1 MISSNCIFAQRQ
13 SQFPWQ
19 QQEKLQFTEL
29 LMNHSPDPVFWVKP
43 DKRLIYVNDAASSL
57 FGYSRKKL
65 LLMTIDQIY
74 PDFSPEVWSHY
85 WTTIKKQDS
94 LQVESLHR
102 TKQGQTLSVE
112 IIISH
117 IEYDGKEYGC
127 IWSRDITARKQLE
140 IALKK
145 ANQMLEYRF
154 QERTAQLREANEQLC
169 REIAERKRAEV
180 ELKKQVALSHRCA
193 IELQQLSEP
202 PSAEIEQPTARQSL
216 FPNCP
221 QLSEVFNFIES
232 NYHQP
237 IGLGDVAK
245 TVGYSPAYLTDLVRR
260 LTGQTVYRWI
270 AERRMA
276 AACSL
281 LQETDQ
287 TIDQIAK
294 SVGYRYAV
302 CFFRQFRQS
311 FGMTPQVWRNAQ
323 RESEATD

>member
-1 MISSNCIFAQRQ
+1 M
-13 SQFPWQ
+13 
-19 QQEKLQFTEL
+19 
-29 LMNHSPDPVFWVKP
+29 
-43 DKRLIYVNDAASSL
+43 
-57 FGYSRKKL
+57 
-65 LLMTIDQIY
+65 
-74 PDFSPEVWSHY
+74 
-85 WTTIKKQDS
+85 
-94 LQVESLHR
+94 
-102 TKQGQTLSVE
+102 LSVE
-112 IIISH
+112 IIISYLN
-117 IEYDGKEYGC
+117 YDGKEYGC

-145 ANQMLEYRF
+145 AHQLLECRF
-154 QERTAQLREANEQLC
+154 EERTAQLKEVNEQLC
-169 REIAERKRAEV
+169 REIAERQRAEV
-180 ELKKQVALSHRCA
+180 ELKKQVALSHRCVV
-193 IELQQLSEP
+193 ELQQVSEP
-202 PSAEIEQPTARQSL
+202 PLTETESPSASQSL

-221 QLSEVFNFIES
+221 QLSEVFNFIEN
-232 NYHQP
+232 NYQQP

-245 TVGYSPAYLTDLVRR
+245 AVGYSPAYLTDLVRR

-270 AERRMA
+270 AERRMT

-323 RESEATD
+323 RESEAID